1 MTLFKQTKMD
11 VLPKR
16 EVWDPCSHVVISR
29 QAVTILYIETFHGF
43 IDLDPRAGYRYYD
56 TLKLVY
62 VCDTGYSILT
72 LSEASVTH

>member
-1 MTLFKQTKMD
+1 MTLVKQKKIEF
-11 VLPKR
+11 LPKR
-16 EVWDPCSHVVISR
+16 EVWDHHRHVVISR